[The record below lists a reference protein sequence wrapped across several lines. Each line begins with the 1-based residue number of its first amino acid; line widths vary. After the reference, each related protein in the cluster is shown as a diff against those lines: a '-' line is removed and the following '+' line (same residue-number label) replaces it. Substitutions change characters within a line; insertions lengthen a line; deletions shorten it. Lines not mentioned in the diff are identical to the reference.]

1 MKAEYELSK
10 DSNVESLLVKIAEN
24 FGTTVKTLEDD
35 ITKVIAVPSRIRIIQ
50 RVDEA
55 KFVLRVRGASD
66 EDISFLTGIL
76 GKPVK
81 ISQEKLSLNDFVK
94 EVMSIPEVKTKSK
107 DEVIDILDLDDEE
120 FQGYYKQLE
129 RFGKRGRGPQP
140 ILDAYEILSK

>member
-35 ITKVIAVPSRIRIIQ
+35 VTKVISVPSRIRIIQ
-50 RVDEA
+50 RVDET

-66 EDISFLTGIL
+66 EDIGFLTGIL
-76 GKPVK
+76 GNPVK

-107 DEVIDILDLDDEE
+107 NEVIDILDLDDEE
-120 FQGYYKQLE
+120 FQQYYKLLK

>member
-35 ITKVIAVPSRIRIIQ
+35 VTKVISVPSRIRIIQ
-50 RVDEA
+50 RVDET

-66 EDISFLTGIL
+66 EDIGFLTGIL
-76 GKPVK
+76 GNPVK

-107 DEVIDILDLDDEE
+107 NEVIDILDLDDEE
-120 FQGYYKQLE
+120 FQQYYKQLK

>member
-10 DSNVESLLVKIAEN
+10 DSDVESLLVKIAEN

-50 RVDEA
+50 RVDET
-55 KFVLRVRGASD
+55 KYVLRVRGASD

-76 GKPVK
+76 GDPVK

-120 FQGYYKQLE
+120 FQQYYKQLE

-140 ILDAYEILSK
+140 ILDAYEIFSK